1 MNKQKLKK
9 FTKEISI
16 PLILLALYY
25 FLFHF
30 QKFIILPTQ
39 QGFLDL
45 VLNFIN
51 TQSIFIIFLIAL
63 IEGGLIL
70 GQYSP
75 GGVVIFLSIV
85 SAQGDIS
92 KISLLILVITLAY
105 LLAYSLDYLLGY
117 YGINALF
124 KKFGFEKQIERYR
137 KSLDKNAFN
146 TVFFSCADTNLASI
160 VSAAAGTLK
169 ISFKK
174 FFLYAVISV
183 VFWNI
188 FWAIVLYFFGNAILS
203 VFGFT
208 YFIIILVIWISLA
221 FYRNF
226 LKKEEPKEENI
237 IEKIEERLS

>member
-1 MNKQKLKK
+1 MKMNKQKLKK

-16 PLILLALYY
+16 PLILLILYY

-30 QKFIILPTQ
+30 QKIISLPSQ
-39 QGFLDL
+39 DKFLDL

-75 GGVVIFLSIV
+75 GGVVIFLSII

-92 KISLLILVITLAY
+92 KISLLIFIITLAY
-105 LLAYSLDYLLGY
+105 FLAYSLDYLFGY
-117 YGINALF
+117 YGVNTLLKRF
-124 KKFGFEKQIERYR
+124 GYEKKIEKYR
-137 KSLDKNAFN
+137 RLLEKNAFN
-146 TVFFSCADTNLASI
+146 TIFFSCAETNFASI
-160 VSAAAGTLK
+160 VAAAAGTLK

-174 FFLYAVISV
+174 FFLYITISV
-183 VFWNI
+183 IFWNI

-203 VFGFT
+203 LFGAT
-208 YFIIILVIWISLA
+208 YLIIILVVWI
-221 FYRNF
+221 
-226 LKKEEPKEENI
+226 
-237 IEKIEERLS
+237 